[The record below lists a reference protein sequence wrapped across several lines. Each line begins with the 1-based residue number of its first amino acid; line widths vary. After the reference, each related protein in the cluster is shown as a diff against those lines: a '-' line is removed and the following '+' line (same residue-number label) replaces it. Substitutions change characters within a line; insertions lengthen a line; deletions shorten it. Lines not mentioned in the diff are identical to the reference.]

1 MEGFLSLR
9 ETAEVL
15 GYSTDWTRR
24 LIKSGKLR
32 TEKLGKQYV
41 ISKTELERF
50 LKERALNDRRTVKKS
65 I

>member
-24 LIKSGKLR
+24 LIKTGKLKS
-32 TEKLGKQYV
+32 EKLGKQYV
-41 ISKTELERF
+41 VAKTELERF
-50 LKERALNDRRTVKKS
+50 LKSRAINDRRADKKS